1 MEMLRAANAEIALRR
16 ILQAAVL
23 EKASD
28 VHLEPRDTYVLVR
41 FRIDGNMV
49 ERYQLPSGMAAG
61 LSVRAKV
68 LGGMDV
74 GENRIPQ
81 DGSFSQIMDRRNTDF
96 RLSVMP
102 SVYGETIVIRI
113 LSGQVDFIEKNE
125 LGMTLSQK
133 KIFRTKVGKKSGMI
147 LTTGPTGSGKTST
160 LYAALKLVCSP
171 EISVISVEN
180 PVEYRIPE
188 ITQVE
193 VNEKA
198 GLTFEKG
205 LRSLVR
211 QDPDV
216 VMIGEIRDRETAEI
230 AVHAALTGHLV
241 LSTLHTNDAISAPAR
256 LMDMGIP
263 PYLLS
268 ASLALII
275 SQRLVKKLCPHCREE
290 MEITETIAEEKLFP
304 KVFIGRK
311 AYLGKG
317 CDKCKEKG
325 TAGRTGVFEIL
336 EIGKEE
342 RRLLHEN
349 AAAEAFAERMKVQGQ
364 KTLQET
370 LLQFMEDGVVPP
382 EEAALLWE

>member
-1 MEMLRAANAEIALRR
+1 MEILRAANAEIAMRR
-16 ILQAAVL
+16 ILQAAVS

-28 VHLEPRDTYVLVR
+28 VHLEPCREFVLVR
-41 FRIDGNMV
+41 FRIDGTLT
-49 ERYQLPSGMAAG
+49 ERYRLPPDMAAG

-81 DGSFSQIMDRRNTDF
+81 DGSFSEIRDERNTDF

-125 LGMTLSQK
+125 LGMLPLQK
-133 KIFRTKVGKKSGMI
+133 KIFRTKIGKKSGMI

-160 LYAALKLVCSP
+160 LYAALKLVCRP
-171 EISVISVEN
+171 EISVISVED
-180 PVEYRIPE
+180 PVEYRIPG

-230 AVHAALTGHLV
+230 AVHAALTGTSCPVYASYERCRIGACPPDRYGHSAV
-241 LSTLHTNDAISAPAR
+241 PAFRVAVPHHFSKACEETLSR
-256 LMDMGIP
+256 LPEGNGH
-263 PYLLS
+263 YK
-268 ASLALII
+268 
-275 SQRLVKKLCPHCREE
+275 RNG
-290 MEITETIAEEKLFP
+290 
-304 KVFIGRK
+304 GRK
-311 AYLGKG
+311 
-317 CDKCKEKG
+317 
-325 TAGRTGVFEIL
+325 VIS
-336 EIGKEE
+336 
-342 RRLLHEN
+342 
-349 AAAEAFAERMKVQGQ
+349 
-364 KTLQET
+364 
-370 LLQFMEDGVVPP
+370 
-382 EEAALLWE
+382 

>member
-1 MEMLRAANAEIALRR
+1 MEILRAANAEIAMRR
-16 ILQAAVL
+16 ILQAAVS

-28 VHLEPRDTYVLVR
+28 VHLEPCREFVLVR
-41 FRIDGNMV
+41 FRIDGTLT
-49 ERYQLPSGMAAG
+49 ERYRLPPDMAAG

-81 DGSFSQIMDRRNTDF
+81 DGSFSEIRDEKNTDF

-113 LSGQVDFIEKNE
+113 LSGQMDFIEKNE
-125 LGMTLSQK
+125 LGMLPLQK
-133 KIFRTKVGKKSGMI
+133 KIFRTKIGKKSGMI

-160 LYAALKLVCSP
+160 LYAALKLVCRP
-171 EISVISVEN
+171 EISVISVED
-180 PVEYRIPE
+180 PVEYRIPG

-205 LRSLVR
+205 LRALVR

-241 LSTLHTNDAISAPAR
+241 LSSLHTNDAVSAAAR
-256 LMDMGIP
+256 LTDMGIP
-263 PYLLS
+263 PYLLA
-268 ASLALII
+268 ASLSLVI
-275 SQRLVKKLCPHCREE
+275 SQRLAVKLEDEGKEE
-290 MEITETIAEEKLFP
+290 FTIGTEDIRRDFLPPAF
-304 KVFIGRK
+304 
-311 AYLGKG
+311 LGKKG
-317 CDKCKEKG
+317 YKGNEK
-325 TAGRTGVFEIL
+325 GRTGIFEML
-336 EIGKEE
+336 EIGKDE
-342 RRLLHEN
+342 RKALHEK
-349 AAAEAFAERMKVQGQ
+349 AGSARLSELMKQQGQ
-364 KTLQET
+364 KTIGEIAEER
-370 LLQFMEDGVVPP
+370 MEEGIISPG
-382 EEAALLWE
+382 EAAILYEIR